1 MANAHQ
7 LGYKWK
13 SGTSFKDFDNW
24 NVYKSETCYDI
35 FTGELSY
42 ISIYNK
48 TGYGI
53 IDSELI
59 EDEKVEFK
67 AGDKV
72 RIKKTFKPEE
82 HRISNGVMF
91 VKKMDQYIGQVLTI
105 KAVVSLID
113 GVVIYVEECSF
124 NFDADWLELVEDVAE
139 QKEQADLAPTPANNI
154 SAKQTQIGG
163 DHYKNFAIQPIE
175 YIMKNNLSFGQ
186 GNVIKY
192 VTRYKDKNGIE
203 DLKKAKHYID
213 LLIEEEYGGV
223 QENR

>member
-1 MANAHQ
+1 MAHD
-7 LGYKWK
+7 LGYKWR
-13 SGTSFKDFDNW
+13 SGKSFKDIDYW
-24 NVYKSETCYDI
+24 DEYKSRTCYNITKAGFSYFDFYNELDFI
-35 FTGELSY
+35 FIESTE
-42 ISIYNK
+42 
-48 TGYGI
+48 
-53 IDSELI
+53 I

-67 AGDKV
+67 VGNKV

-105 KAVVSLID
+105 KAVVSLIN
-113 GVVIYVEECSF
+113 GVVIYVEECPF

-139 QKEQADLAPTPANNI
+139 QKTQADFVVAPGNI
-154 SAKQTQIGG
+154 NKSAKQIQVGG

-175 YIMKNNLSFGQ
+175 YILKNNLSFGQ

-192 VTRYKDKNGIE
+192 VTRYKYKNGLE